1 MLLVRG
7 VSGPESARV
16 GQTVTYRVTAFN
28 HTQPDPAETAKV
40 AWLVQREDGM
50 SLTRAPSQGPTFE
63 LLVPEAWSGFTV
75 LVMPH
80 LRSPTTQVAVRTTI
94 ARAPAEPD
102 PGTPRRVEITREASR
117 FYASVDDEPPFY
129 LGTRVSYGARRGL
142 MNWINAPGPRF
153 DPADFESVHADW
165 GWYLLP
171 TVMCESRGYFT
182 CLNTYD
188 RACFTFGPSQLGA
201 HTPDDNFVLFLREL
215 LAQPLA
221 AAYFPDLM
229 VLNGRIHR
237 RQPSGPVPL
246 ESADETS
253 GLMNYFNA
261 TPDEV
266 DDDEA
271 NKAARMVDWCLRSPA
286 ARELQVRF
294 AVQQHRR
301 KLAVHARRLPLHGVS
316 DRLCLVVL
324 DILHQ
329 GRAAYRSIE
338 TALASAGPF
347 DALLSLGASTYRERI
362 ATLRGGIQDLE
373 ARQKVGAKVYDAETG
388 EFVVPVEA

>member
-7 VSGPESARV
+7 VAGPASARA
-16 GQTVTYRVTAFN
+16 GDTVTYRVTAFN
-28 HTQPDPAETAKV
+28 QTQPNPAETAKIS
-40 AWLVQREDGM
+40 WLIQKEDG
-50 SLTRAPSQGPTFE
+50 SVLTRAPLQGPTLE
-63 LLVPEAWSGFTV
+63 LVVPEGWSELTAV
-75 LVMPH
+75 VMPH

-94 ARAPAEPD
+94 ARAQAAPD
-102 PGTPRRVEITREASR
+102 PAAPKRVDVTRVASR
-117 FYASVDDEPPFY
+117 FYASVDGEPPFY

-153 DPADFESVHADW
+153 DPAEFEAVHADW

-171 TVMCESRGYFT
+171 TTTCESRGYFT

-188 RACFTFGPSQLGA
+188 RACFTFGSSQLGA

-221 AAYFPDLM
+221 TAYFPDLT

-237 RQPSGPVPL
+237 RRASGPVPL
-246 ESADETS
+246 ESAEDTS
-253 GLMNYFNA
+253 GIMNYFNS

-266 DDDEA
+266 DGDEA
-271 NKAARMVDWCLRSPA
+271 DKAARMVDWCLRSPS
-286 ARELQVRF
+286 ARELQIRF

-301 KLAVHARRLPLHGVS
+301 KLAMHAQKLPLHGLS

-338 TALASAGPF
+338 TALASDDPF
-347 DALLSLGASTYRERI
+347 DAAEPGRLDLSGTHRDVARRDSGSRSAEESRRES
-362 ATLRGGIQDLE
+362 LRRRDG
-373 ARQKVGAKVYDAETG
+373 
-388 EFVVPVEA
+388 